1 MYVDNL
7 VEAGNLDNL
16 HNGVGQRT
24 HGKLYLFALERLGD
38 EQNRAQPG
46 ATDVGQVLEIQNNSL
61 TVARTLGLLI
71 QVFLELL
78 CVYTVDATRD
88 ADYKCSLEFFS
99 L

>member
-7 VEAGNLDNL
+7 VKTGNLNDL
-16 HNGVGQRT
+16 HNGIGQRT

-38 EQNRAQPG
+38 KQNRAQPG
-46 ATDVGQVLEIQNNSL
+46 TTDVGQVLEIQNNDL

-71 QVFLELL
+71 QIFLEIL
-78 CVYTVDATRD
+78 CVYAVDAARH
-88 ADYKCSLEFFS
+88 ADYKGTLEFFS